1 MATLS
6 PNAKQLPLR
15 HLSLRVPWHD
25 SGWNGT
31 ICRNPSQNS
40 SCLILPHIRETR
52 QDTSEI
58 QLAGTEWQKLE
69 QAQWPPCIG
78 ERGGFMAPFEL
89 SRLVTHPY
97 AETSPAHRHF
107 APTPF
112 RIPAYA
118 APCIPF
124 SWMLK
129 EMAAEK
135 VQLLDLNFRD
145 ELEQQAHGAMGFETS
160 WVQTKH
166 NHLVMLDTF
175 FSAVQPQRSLCFF
188 YAKATPLTDDPRRVI
203 VGVGWVTSVGPP
215 VEYRYQ
221 GDGPIQALLWE
232 RVVQH
237 SIRPEAQDGFLL
249 PYQDLVAYLDQHPD
263 EQANDY
269 IAFAPDD
276 HFWSFSYGAEHV
288 SNDGAIGSLLACAR
302 AVQQIA
308 KVLPGAWDSVL
319 RWIDQRLNE
328 LWQMRGPHPGLGAAL
343 SAFGVEK
350 GTLLAY
356 DLEYRL
362 AIRHP
367 EGNIDPWPL
376 VDELFRAPENL
387 PANLRSTITPTLS
400 EKWRRLPAERRQLLQ
415 LLSRFDLLA
424 DQASRYYVHEDAGR
438 SAARIQ
444 LSDADILRNPY
455 LLYESDRQTIN
466 PIGVDT
472 VDRGLFPDLVVRE
485 KHPLPEPSLVND
497 PTDPRRVR
505 AFVIE
510 RLELAALQGDTL
522 LPRVEIIRQI
532 RESEVQPACP
542 IDGDLMNIVDPFLA
556 PVVADAQLAD
566 GTAAYQL
573 NRLHTMGA
581 FIRREVER
589 RTKAKPHSGNI
600 DWRKLLD
607 AQLDAVTNETERR
620 QRAADPTEQD
630 ARNEKTAALEQ
641 IFASRVSVLI
651 GPAGTGKTTLLQV
664 LCSLPDVARGG
675 VLLLAPTGKARVRLE
690 TQTGLSGA
698 KTIAQ
703 FLVPIDRYD
712 PQTGVYRLSDRDPV
726 EGYKTVVVD
735 EASMLT
741 EEQLAALL
749 NGIRGV
755 ERLVLVG
762 DPRQLPPIGAGRPFL
777 DMVRRLAPDNVES
790 RFPRVGPNYAELTVR
805 RRQVGKL
812 RDDLLLAEWFSGRP
826 LEVAADE
833 IWDRIGEQLGEQQ
846 LSENL
851 RFVRWENDSEL
862 QARLLEILQEEL
874 QLTDTKDS
882 GGFEQSLGG
891 TPYGDNGAIF
901 FWAGRAPGELGACG
915 KVEAWQILSPT
926 RGAAYG
932 VEALNRLVQ
941 TTFRSKTKEYA
952 QTRWRKIPKPMGRE
966 EILYGDKVICTTNQR
981 RKDVFPEMNS
991 LNYVANGEIGIV
1003 VGQYKTKTANY
1014 RGLPW
1019 KLEVEFSSQPGYR
1032 YDFKKWEFGDER
1044 AAMLE
1049 LAYALTIH
1057 RTQGSEF
1064 GRTIVILPNPCRL
1077 LSREL
1082 LYTALTRQRDRLV
1095 ILHQGDI
1102 HELLRY
1108 SEDSYSEAARR
1119 LSNLFSPPCPV
1130 KVADRFLEE
1139 GLIHRTLRSDSV
1151 RSKSEVIIANM
1162 LYQKGISDYR
1172 YEARLTAADGSIR
1185 YPDFTI
1191 EDSAMGTTYYW
1202 EHLGML
1208 RDPSYRARWE
1218 RKLAWYRAQNILP
1231 LEDGGG
1237 QAGTLIITTDDAQ
1250 GGIDSA
1256 AIAALIDQTLV
1267 G

>member
-1 MATLS
+1 MIS
-6 PNAKQLPLR
+6 PNARQLPLR
-15 HLSLRVPWHD
+15 HISIRVPWHD

-31 ICRNPSQNS
+31 ICHHPSQNS

-52 QDTSEI
+52 LDQSEDH
-58 QLAGTEWQKLE
+58 LAGTAWHALP
-69 QAQWPPCIG
+69 QAEWPPCIG

-89 SRLVTHPY
+89 SRSVTHPY
-97 AETSPAHRHF
+97 AGSSPAHKHF
-107 APTPF
+107 APTSF

-135 VQLLDLNFRD
+135 VQLLDLNFRE
-145 ELEQQAHGAMGFETS
+145 ELEQQAHTAMGFATG

-166 NHLVMLDTF
+166 NQLVMLDTF
-175 FSAVQPQRSLCFF
+175 FSAVQPRRSLCFF
-188 YAKATPLTDDPRRVI
+188 YAKATPLIEDPRRVI
-203 VGVGWVTSVGPP
+203 VSVGWVTAVGSA

-221 GDGPIQALLWE
+221 NEGPIQALLWE
-232 RVVQH
+232 RIVQH
-237 SIRPEAQDGFLL
+237 SIRPEAMDGFLM
-249 PYQDLVAYLDQHPD
+249 PYQDLITYL
-263 EQANDY
+263 EQNADAQPADY

-276 HFWSFSYGAEHV
+276 HVGSFSYSAEHV
-288 SNDGAIGSLLACAR
+288 SNDGAIGALLSCAR

-308 KVLPGAWDSVL
+308 KVLPGPWDQVL
-319 RWIDQRLNE
+319 RWIDERLNE
-328 LWQMRGPHPGLGAAL
+328 LWQMRGPCPGLGAAL

-356 DLEYRL
+356 DLEHRI
-362 AIRHP
+362 AVKHP
-367 EGNIDPWPL
+367 VGNIDPWPL
-376 VDELFRAPENL
+376 VDELFRSPDTL
-387 PANLRSTITPTLS
+387 PAAMRSTITPTLS
-400 EKWRRLPAERRQLLQ
+400 QKWLYLPAERRQLLQ

-424 DQASRYYVHEDAGR
+424 DQATRYYVHEDSGR
-438 SAARIQ
+438 AKARIK
-444 LSDADILRNPY
+444 LSDAEILRNPY

-466 PIGVDT
+466 PIGVD
-472 VDRGLFPDLVVRE
+472 VIDRGLFPEAVVRQT
-485 KHPLPEPSLVND
+485 HPLIEPSRIDD

-505 AFVIE
+505 AFIIE

-522 LPRVEIIRQI
+522 LPRTEVIRQI
-532 RESEVQPACP
+532 RDSEMQPACP
-542 IDGDLMNIVDPFLA
+542 IDGDLMNIVDPTLT
-556 PVVADAQLAD
+556 PVVAGVQLAD
-566 GTAAYQL
+566 GASAYQL
-573 NRLHTMGA
+573 DHLHTMGGL
-581 FIRREVER
+581 IRREVER
-589 RTKAKPHSGNI
+589 RSTAKPHSANI
-600 DWRKLLD
+600 DWRSLLD
-607 AQLDAVTNETERR
+607 AQLDSGTGEPERS

-630 ARNEKTAALEQ
+630 ARKEKTAALEQ

-664 LCSLPDVARGG
+664 LCSRPEVARGG

-690 TQTGLSGA
+690 TQTKLSGA

-712 PQTGVYRLSDRDPV
+712 GQTGVYRLSDRDPV

-741 EEQLAALL
+741 EAQLAALL
-749 NGIRGV
+749 NGLRGV

-790 RFPRVGPNYAELTVR
+790 RFPRVGPGYAELTVR
-805 RRQVGKL
+805 RRQVGEM

-826 LEVAADE
+826 LEAAADE
-833 IWDRIGEQLGEQQ
+833 IWDRIGVQQ
-846 LSENL
+846 ISENL
-851 RFVRWENDSEL
+851 RFVRWENDSEF
-862 QARLLEILQEEL
+862 QDRLLEIIREEL
-874 QLTDTKDS
+874 QLEGKQDS
-882 GGFEQSLGG
+882 AGFEQSLGG
-891 TPYGDNGAIF
+891 TPFGANSAIYF
-901 FWAGRAPGELGACG
+901 LRGRSPGEPGACG
-915 KVEAWQILSPT
+915 KVESWQILSPT
-926 RGAAYG
+926 RGSAYG

-941 TTFRSKTKEYA
+941 TTFRSKTKEHA

-966 EILYGDKVICTTNQR
+966 EILYGDKVICTTNKH
-981 RKDVFPEMNS
+981 RKDVYPEGDA
-991 LNYVANGEIGIV
+991 LHYVANGEIGIV
-1003 VGQYKTKTANY
+1003 VGQYKGKKAKY
-1014 RGLPW
+1014 SGLPW
-1019 KLEVEFSSQPGYR
+1019 QLEVEFSSQPGYS
-1032 YDFKKWEFGDER
+1032 YDFKRWEFGEER

-1064 GRTIVILPNPCRL
+1064 GRTIIILPNPCKL

-1082 LYTALTRQRDRLV
+1082 LYTALTRQRDRLI

-1102 HELLRY
+1102 HEILRY
-1108 SEDSYSEAARR
+1108 SGDSYSESARR
-1119 LSNLFSPPCPV
+1119 LSNLFSPPRPV
-1130 KVADRFLEE
+1130 AVANRFLED
-1139 GLIHRTLRSDSV
+1139 GLIHRTLRGDSV

-1162 LYQKGISDYR
+1162 LYQKGVRDYR
-1172 YEARLTAADGSIR
+1172 YEARLTAPDGSIR

-1191 EDSAMGTTYYW
+1191 EDAAMGTTYYW

-1208 RDPSYRARWE
+1208 RDPSYRSRWE
-1218 RKLAWYRAQNILP
+1218 RKLAWYRAQGILP
-1231 LEDGGG
+1231 IAEGVG
-1237 QAGTLIITTDDAQ
+1237 QAGVLLITTDDAY

-1256 AIAALIDQTLV
+1256 AIAKLIDQTLI